1 MKTKII
7 AIINDFI
14 PANDVHKEIM
24 QLFIDAEKFD
34 SILEF
39 YEWFADKR
47 INEDYLPL
55 LAVSYNS
62 ERNITVANRVHP
74 ERILVKFREEI
85 LYETEHKISKKEMSA
100 LRMIKNRMD
109 DIKMLY
115 DHSFTEDTKRYFQQ
129 QTAEL
134 QSMQYCIQVGYCT
147 IKDIYFKVQPK
158 PKVRAYNTS
167 KKTYV

>member
-7 AIINDFI
+7 AVLTDFI

-39 YEWFADKR
+39 YQWFADKR
-47 INEDYLPL
+47 INDEYLPL
-55 LAVSYNS
+55 LDVSYNS
-62 ERNITVANRVHP
+62 ERNITVANKVRP
-74 ERILVKFREEI
+74 ERILLKFREEI
-85 LYETEHKISKKEMSA
+85 LYHQEHKLSKKELSA

-109 DIKMLY
+109 DIKQLY

-158 PKVRAYNTS
+158 PKTRAYNTS
-167 KKTYV
+167 HKSYV